1 MATAASEDVTI
12 KQSTE
17 QKKNCLVWVFLSIY
31 FEKSSFCLKESSE
44 NRKGTKKGEK

>member
-17 QKKNCLVWVFLSIY
+17 QKK
-31 FEKSSFCLKESSE
+31 
-44 NRKGTKKGEK
+44 KKKKLFGLGFFKYIL